1 MKKINIVLADDDE
14 DDRLFFKEAIEQLNL
29 NSDLN
34 LVENGNELMK
44 YLEESNSTLP
54 DLIFLDLNMPRKGGL
69 ECLREIRTSKKL
81 KGLTVA
87 IYSTS
92 SSEED
97 IEECFV
103 RGANVY
109 INKPNNFESLKS
121 VLLKVISTN
130 YQYNTSSLNKDNF
143 VMVV

>member
-1 MKKINIVLADDDE
+1 MKKISIVLADDDE

-44 YLEESNSTLP
+44 YLEDLNSPLP
-54 DLIFLDLNMPRKGGL
+54 DLVFLDLNMPRKGGL

-109 INKPNNFESLKS
+109 INKPNNFESIKS

>member
-14 DDRLFFKEAIEQLNL
+14 DDRLFFKEAISQLNL
-29 NSDLN
+29 NSEIILLHD
-34 LVENGNELMK
+34 GNELMK
-44 YLEESNSTLP
+44 YLSDPKTTIP
-54 DLIFLDLNMPRKGGL
+54 DLIFLDLNMPIKGGI
-69 ECLREIRTSKKL
+69 ECLSEIRANKRL
-81 KGLTVA
+81 VGLSVA

-97 IEECFV
+97 IEECFI

-109 INKPNNFESLKS
+109 INKPSNFDSLKT
-121 VLLKVISTN
+121 VLLKVITTN
-130 YQYNTSSLNKDNF
+130 FQYNNSSLNKDNF

>member
-44 YLEESNSTLP
+44 YLEDLNSPLP
-54 DLIFLDLNMPRKGGL
+54 DLVFLDLNMPRKGGL

>member
-1 MKKINIVLADDDE
+1 MKKISIVLADDDE

-44 YLEESNSTLP
+44 YLEDLNSPLP
-54 DLIFLDLNMPRKGGL
+54 DLVFLDLNMPRKGGL

-109 INKPNNFESLKS
+109 INKPNNFESIKT

>member
-14 DDRLFFKEAIEQLNL
+14 DDRLFFSEAISQLNF
-29 NSDLN
+29 NSEIT
-34 LVENGNELMK
+34 LVHNGNELMK
-44 YLEESNSTLP
+44 YLEDSASVVP
-54 DLIFLDLNMPRKGGL
+54 DLVFLDLNMPRKGGI
-69 ECLREIRTSKKL
+69 ECLSEIRNSKKL
-81 KGLTVA
+81 GGLSVA

-97 IEECFV
+97 IEECFI

-109 INKPNNFESLKS
+109 INKPNNFENLKT
-121 VLLKVISTN
+121 VLYRVITTN
-130 YQYNTSSLNKDNF
+130 YQYNNSSLNKDNF